1 MVTVALIGAD
11 GAGKTTLA
19 RALEGSHELP
29 IKYVYM
35 GVSTQ
40 SSNHM
45 LPTTRALSFLKRL
58 LGRARDEGGPPDP
71 AHKGARPKRGPKRLL
86 YEARSWLALVNRMG
100 EEWYRARLA
109 RRFERQGYVVLFDRH
124 FFADYWA
131 HDVAA
136 AERSFAQRVHGR
148 FLARLPQPDCTILLD
163 AAPEVLFARKA
174 EGSLE
179 RVAARRAE
187 YLALQRA
194 LGNCRVVDA
203 ARPMVEVRGEVLGIL
218 RELAAS
224 QARPTTR

>member
-19 RALEGSHELP
+19 RALEGAPELR

-35 GVSTQ
+35 GVSTEA
-40 SSNHM
+40 SNHM
-45 LPTTRALSFLKRL
+45 LPTTRALRFVKRL
-58 LGRARDEGGPPDP
+58 LGKAPAEGGPPDP
-71 AHKGARPKRGPKRLL
+71 EKKRARAKRGLKRVAH
-86 YEARSWLALVNRMG
+86 EAKASLALLNRMG

-109 RRFERQGYVVLFDRH
+109 RRFERQGFVVLFDRH

-136 AERSFAQRVHGR
+136 AERSFTQRLHAR

-163 AAPEVLFARKA
+163 APAEVLFARKA

-179 RVAARRAE
+179 RVAARRDE

-203 ARPMVEVRGEVLGIL
+203 ARPLSEVRGEVLGIL
-218 RELAAS
+218 RGLS
-224 QARPTTR
+224 TRPQGVGA